1 MEFFTASCLCKGR
14 VSVDGVFQGDNKEG
28 KALHVFQCSAGL
40 HDITMEYQNGG
51 PGQKQTRRVMIT
63 GTTPTLPMAIP
74 FICEL

>member
-1 MEFFTASCLCKGR
+1 MEFFTASCLCKGK
-14 VSVDGVFQGDNKEG
+14 VSVDGVYQGESKDG
-28 KALHVFQCSAGL
+28 GALRVFQCAAGL

-51 PGQKQTRRVMIT
+51 PSQKLTRRVMIT

>member
-1 MEFFTASCLCKGR
+1 MEFFTASCLCKGK
-14 VSVDGVFQGDNKEG
+14 VSVDGVYQGVSRDGNS
-28 KALHVFQCSAGL
+28 LRVFQCCAGL

-51 PGQKQTRRVMIT
+51 PCHRQTRRVMIT